1 MTPVIDVADLR
12 KSFTTKRNAFGRTTR
27 WVHAVKGVD
36 LAVDRGETLAVVGES
51 GSGKS
56 TVGRLMLRLVEADQG
71 VIRFDGDDVRG
82 YSRRELRR
90 YRAKARMIFQDPYA
104 SLDPRMV
111 VADSVG
117 EPLKVHRRLK
127 SAERRKTVEDLFG
140 RVGLKADQLD
150 RYPYEFSGGQLQR
163 IAVARAI
170 ATDPEL
176 IICDEPVAAL
186 DMSIRAQVINLLHSI
201 QEERQIAYV
210 FISHDL
216 SLVRLI
222 AHRIAV
228 MFRGR
233 VVETGETSAIFAE
246 QRHPYTRALLSA
258 IPLPDPDRDRSAD
271 AAVARA
277 AAREEV
283 VDLPGCD
290 YADRCPEVMDIC
302 RSERPE
308 PRLAGHVEVA
318 CHLYGRET
326 GETATKQ
333 PVPVTIDTRPATADA
348 GTDQ

>member
-1 MTPVIDVADLR
+1 MNPVMEVVGLT
-12 KSFTTKRNAFGRTTR
+12 KSFPAKRDTFGRTTQ

-36 LAVDRGETLAVVGES
+36 LAVERGETLAVVGES

-56 TVGRLMLRLVEADQG
+56 TVGRLMLRLAEADAG
-71 VIRFDGDDVRG
+71 TIRFEGEDVRAF
-82 YSRRELRR
+82 SKHDLRT
-90 YRAKARMIFQDPYA
+90 YRAKARIVFQDPYA

-111 VADSVG
+111 VGDSVG
-117 EPLKVHRRLK
+117 EPLKVHGHLSREARQAK
-127 SAERRKTVEDLFG
+127 VEDLFA
-140 RVGLKADQLD
+140 RVGLKPEQMD

-170 ATDPEL
+170 STDPDL

-222 AHRIAV
+222 AHRVAV

-233 VVETGETSAIFAE
+233 IVETGETNTIFAE
-246 QRHPYTRALLSA
+246 QRHPYTRALLAA
-258 IPLPDPDRDRSAD
+258 IPQPDPDRYRSAD
-271 AAVARA
+271 ATVASAAV
-277 AAREEV
+277 REEIN
-283 VDLPGCD
+283 DLPGCD

-302 RSERPE
+302 RTQSPE
-308 PRLAGHVEVA
+308 PRIAGGVAVA
-318 CHLYGRET
+318 CHLYQGPS
-326 GETATKQ
+326 GTAAGA
-333 PVPVTIDTRPATADA
+333 VPVTVATKAA
-348 GTDQ
+348 KPR